1 MACAEETRQAP
12 AKRSKSARPTGIAMS
27 DKPAILVVQP
37 HLAPIAAMLDADFT
51 VWRLWM
57 GPPLE
62 ASHTIR
68 ALVVAGEFPLDRA
81 LAESLPE
88 LGLIASFT
96 AGIEGVDLA
105 WARERGLRVSHSP
118 GVNQDDAA
126 DLAIGLLLAAWRG
139 LIEGDAIVRE
149 GRWRPTEKR
158 ITHSLGG
165 RRLGIVGLGA
175 IGEAIARR
183 AEAFGLAVAW
193 WGPNEKPDAPWPRA
207 PSLLS
212 LAGESDVLIVAAR
225 ADEGN
230 RGLIDRAVIEALGP
244 QGLLVNVA
252 RGQLVDEAALI
263 AALKEG
269 RLGMAALDVFET
281 EPTPADRW
289 ASVPNVLL
297 SPHTAGST
305 SAAVPQML
313 ELTRENLRRFF
324 AGEQLANPVVELEP
338 GRDEPD

>member
-1 MACAEETRQAP
+1 
-12 AKRSKSARPTGIAMS
+12 MS

-96 AGIEGVDLA
+96 AGFEGVDLA

-118 GVNQDDAA
+118 GLNQDDAA
-126 DLAIGLLLAAWRG
+126 DLAIGLMLAAWRG

-165 RRLGIVGLGA
+165 RRLGIVGLGS

-183 AEAFGLAVAW
+183 AEALGLDVAW
-193 WGPNEKPDAPWPRA
+193 WGPNEKPDAAWPRA
-207 PSLLS
+207 ASLLE
-212 LAGESDVLIVAAR
+212 LARESDILIVAAR

-230 RGLIDRAVIEALGP
+230 RGLVDRAVIEALGP

-263 AALKEG
+263 AALRDG

-289 ASVPNVLL
+289 AGVPNVLL
-297 SPHTAGST
+297 SPHAAGST

-313 ELTRENLRRFF
+313 ALTRENLRRFF
-324 AGEQLANPVVELEP
+324 AGEPLANPVVELEV
-338 GRDEPD
+338 DLEEPD